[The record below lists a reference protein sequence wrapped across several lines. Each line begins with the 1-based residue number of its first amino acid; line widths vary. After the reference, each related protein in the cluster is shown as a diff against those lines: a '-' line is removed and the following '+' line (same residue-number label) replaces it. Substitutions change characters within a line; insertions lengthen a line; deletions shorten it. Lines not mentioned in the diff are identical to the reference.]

1 MFGIGVQE
9 LAIVFVIALLVF
21 GPKRLPELART
32 MGKGLAEFRRASS
45 DLRQSLN
52 FDLENEQ
59 RPPPPATPPRP
70 AQAGDLELPT
80 NSDAEPEADPSDSED
95 GEATRPTE
103 ADALNAAD
111 DPHQTADDASAADP
125 APSATDDPQSSA
137 ADTTDRLREKSPVAS
152 GD

>member
-52 FDLENEQ
+52 FDLESEGKTA
-59 RPPPPATPPRP
+59 PPVTPPRP

-80 NSDAEPEADPSDSED
+80 NSDAAPDEAESDDRASTED
-95 GEATRPTE
+95 SGNTEDSANSNANANANASADAE
-103 ADALNAAD
+103 ADARG
-111 DPHQTADDASAADP
+111 S
-125 APSATDDPQSSA
+125 
-137 ADTTDRLREKSPVAS
+137 TTDESGPSGDANAEGAREKSPVAS